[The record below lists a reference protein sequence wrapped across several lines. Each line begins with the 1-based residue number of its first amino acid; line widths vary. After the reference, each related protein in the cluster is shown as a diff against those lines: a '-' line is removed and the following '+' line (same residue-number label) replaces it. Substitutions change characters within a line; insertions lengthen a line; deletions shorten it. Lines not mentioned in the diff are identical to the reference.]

1 MQYSY
6 WNEYIRQIYFIAV
19 SSIALYNLSRK
30 ISLKIFLV
38 HKEKEKIFQF

>member
-38 HKEKEKIFQF
+38 QEREKIFQF